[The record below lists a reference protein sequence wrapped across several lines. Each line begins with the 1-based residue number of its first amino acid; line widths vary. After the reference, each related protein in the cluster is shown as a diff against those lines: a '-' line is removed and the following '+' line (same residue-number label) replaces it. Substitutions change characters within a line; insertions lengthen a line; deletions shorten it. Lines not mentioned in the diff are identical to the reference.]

1 MLIDQSK
8 HIYFRVPA
16 SKYVAGKEFDIVRP
30 ASLNHPKDNAVMFIG
45 PQYME
50 KIGAFDEVQ
59 NCLVFWPK
67 DISVPENLET
77 NHAVVKC
84 VEPRNAYCL
93 FFRENQ
99 ITYLPSNV
107 DVEEVNGAFISK
119 DAVIGG
125 SCTIFPGAYI
135 GPEVTIG
142 NNVYIGSGARLVGEI
157 RIGNNVVIRENAVLG
172 ADGLSTDRD
181 VEGHAATMPQFG
193 GLILEDNVQIG
204 ANTTIARAAIDYTII
219 SKGSKIDN
227 STFISHN
234 VFVGPDTFVVGETI
248 MFGSS
253 STGSKVFISGNST
266 IRDGRHIGDGATVG
280 MGSVVVKNVQEQTVV
295 KGNPA
300 R

>member
-16 SKYVAGKEFDIVRP
+16 SKYVAGKDFDIVRP
-30 ASLNHPKDNAVMFIG
+30 ASLIHPKDNAVMFIS

-50 KIGAFDEVQ
+50 KSGVFDEVQ
-59 NCLVFWPK
+59 NCLIFWPEE
-67 DISVPENLET
+67 ISVPDNLKEK
-77 NHAVVKC
+77 HAIVKC
-84 VEPRNAYCL
+84 REPRNSYCL
-93 FFRENQ
+93 FYRENQ
-99 ITYLPSNV
+99 ITYLPKNTTV
-107 DVEEVNGAFISK
+107 DGVNGAYISK
-119 DAVIGG
+119 DAVIGDN
-125 SCTIFPGAYI
+125 CMIFPGAYI

-157 RIGNNVVIRENAVLG
+157 RIGNNVVIRENTVLG

-181 VEGHAATMPQFG
+181 AEGHAATMPQFG
-193 GLILEDNVQIG
+193 GLILEDDVQIG

-227 STFISHN
+227 SAFISHN
-234 VFVGPDTFVVGETI
+234 VFIGPDTFVVGETI

-266 IRDGRHIGDGATVG
+266 IRDGRHVGDGATVG
-280 MGSVVVKNVQEQTVV
+280 MGSVVVKNVPEKTIV